1 MKERHDMDRPA
12 INTLGLCAGVG
23 MLDLGVATALD
34 WLGYRPRA
42 AALCEWEAYAA
53 ACLLARME
61 DATLE
66 PCPIWCGDLRDFD
79 AVPFLGVVD
88 VLAAGLPCQP
98 YSVAGK
104 QLGNVDHRS
113 HGEDGNGPIPQF
125 LRIVEECRPSV
136 VFCENVPPWI
146 RDGHFRPVGEELC
159 RLGYTIEDPL
169 FLTAEAVGASHKRER
184 VFVMAHNSLARSW
197 EIPESD
203 RRNNATDAH
212 GCIDELANA
221 QGIRRRGRSAD
232 ERVASRRTESKGESG
247 DMAHAASDRRR
258 ALGTESTRFERG
270 TVARDDGSND
280 MANAVWTQRPE
291 RPGRERVLDV
301 CENAVGDAASERA
314 EPLVTGSGSRSSIGE
329 SGVRLFAPGP
339 NADWRAIPEHLWPST
354 TDTETQCSF
363 RRMAHGYANFL
374 DGDLA
379 NEIRKCE
386 VLCRLWEATCEEA
399 NKRQARRS
407 WRIQQ
412 AKVLQSVLHGLGHVS
427 TSRATCAGEF
437 DEEGEEVSEAMLRAL
452 RDIAG
457 LASAPQGQKPEEQ
470 RAREPGDSVRD
481 VPHEDAPQERRH
493 CEACR
498 KASVRCMRE
507 EVVSGRF
514 VQYLSNTTAE
524 IWQSVTHAKKAWVAM
539 DTDSPGNDK
548 GRADQLRCVGNA
560 VVPLVAAV
568 AFVELFQ
575 RVEKRINS
583 KRSRRT

>member
-1 MKERHDMDRPA
+1 MDRST

-23 MLDLGVATALD
+23 MLDLGVATALE
-34 WLGYRPRA
+34 WLGFRPRA

-53 ACLLARME
+53 SVLLARME

-66 PCPIWCGDLRDFD
+66 PCPVWAGDLRDFD
-79 AVPFLGVVD
+79 ARTFRGVVD

-104 QLGNVDHRS
+104 QLGNSDQRS
-113 HGEDGNGPIPQF
+113 HGEDGRGPIPQF
-125 LRIVEECRPSV
+125 LRIVEECRPAL

-146 RDGHFRPVGEELC
+146 RGGFFWPVGEELC

-169 FLTAEAVGASHKRER
+169 FITAESVGASHRRER
-184 VFVMAHNSLARSW
+184 VFVMAHNPLARSW
-197 EIPESD
+197 AIPKSN
-203 RRNNATDAH
+203 RRNEATNAN
-212 GCIDELANA
+212 GCIDELAV
-221 QGIRRRGRSAD
+221 AD
-232 ERVASRRTESKGESG
+232 GSRRPTTWSGLGEHSRSESESRRG
-247 DMAHAASDRRR
+247 DMADAIEHGPQKRI
-258 ALGTESTRFERG
+258 G
-270 TVARDDGSND
+270 
-280 MANAVWTQRPE
+280 
-291 RPGRERVLDV
+291 ERVDEREELATAQRDRDT
-301 CENAVGDAASERA
+301 VGHAASERA
-314 EPLVTGSGSRSSIGE
+314 EPLTTGSRSRSSIGE

-363 RRMAHGYANFL
+363 RRMDHGYANFL

-575 RVEKRINS
+575 RILKS
-583 KRSRRT
+583 

>member
-113 HGEDGNGPIPQF
+113 HGEDENGPIPQF

-247 DMAHAASDRRR
+247 DMAHAASERRR

-291 RPGRERVLDV
+291 RQGRERVLDV

-329 SGVRLFAPGP
+329 SDEDMADASGTRLQGRRMSIATKSQHAESVMPGSNIFAPSP
-339 NADWRAIPEHLWPST
+339 NTEWATVPEHLWPSI
-354 TDTETQCSF
+354 DGPLD
-363 RRMAHGYANFL
+363 RRE
-374 DGDLA
+374 LA
-379 NEIRKCE
+379 TAIGRFVRCALPSGNRRLRRK
-386 VLCRLWEATCEEA
+386 
-399 NKRQARRS
+399 QARR
-407 WRIQQ
+407 I
-412 AKVLQSVLHGLGHVS
+412 AEAF
-427 TSRATCAGEF
+427 ATK
-437 DEEGEEVSEAMLRAL
+437 
-452 RDIAG
+452 
-457 LASAPQGQKPEEQ
+457 ASAQ
-470 RAREPGDSVRD
+470 PGF
-481 VPHEDAPQERRH
+481 
-493 CEACR
+493 
-498 KASVRCMRE
+498 RCMVDGVP
-507 EVVSGRF
+507 VVVDAS
-514 VQYLSNTTAE
+514 
-524 IWQSVTHAKKAWVAM
+524 
-539 DTDSPGNDK
+539 
-548 GRADQLRCVGNA
+548 RADQLRCGGNGC
-560 VVPLVAAV
+560 VPLVAAV